1 MSHLTI
7 SQPLRPAGPTTVDY
21 SAGGRGGALRIPTP
35 VQRELASPRIT
46 LHFQSRA
53 SILTLSPAP
62 HQSVRSHRTDAKLIV
77 HPVVRFAI
85 TFFLAI
91 LAVASAAVVAFGT
104 HPGLAQYPQG
114 LDWITLSRRLQW
126 PLTTL
131 CLGLCVALIGMVVG
145 GKRRAAWMLFLAP
158 VLFLFYQR
166 FAGDPFRRMAILD
179 NPNFVSFDKASYLRP
194 ESPVIG
200 LVFEGQPYAY
210 PTGCLSLA
218 PVIAHADADKRLL
231 VMYSPYAGRA
241 QAFVVDSTVKPRELD
256 IVSMP
261 ANALLLYNSRI
272 GQFINA
278 FTGMTLKGER
288 PEGFKTPIETKK
300 TTWREWRT
308 QYPDT
313 KVLATAL
320 SPAGEKA
327 QPRFPNRPVKLDLP
341 PDARVALLAT
351 ATPVALQP
359 GKFGG
364 IGEPLNLTTAGG
376 AHLLVVRTK
385 ASGKAVIFDR
395 TVQGDLFPQFRRKTI
410 VNKPDVA
417 FVDSDTASLWNA
429 DGRCLDGPAKGAQL
443 QPVKVEEDVP
453 YATLK
458 SFYPNLELLK
468 P

>member
-1 MSHLTI
+1 MTI
-7 SQPLRPAGPTTVDY
+7 SQPLRPAGPTSADF
-21 SAGGRGGALRIPTP
+21 SAGGRGGALRFPAP
-35 VQRELASPRIT
+35 RQRELVAPRIT

-62 HQSVRSHRTDAKLIV
+62 HELAGSHRADAMLIV

-85 TFFLAI
+85 TFFLAL

-104 HPGLAQYPQG
+104 HPALAQYPTG

-126 PLTTL
+126 PLTTV
-131 CLGLCVALIGMVVG
+131 CLILCVALIAQVVG
-145 GKRRAAWMLFLAP
+145 GKRRAAWLLILAP

-166 FAGDPFRRMAILD
+166 FMGDPFRRMAILD
-179 NPNFVSFDKASYLRP
+179 NPAFVGVEKASFLKP

-200 LVFEGQPYAY
+200 LVFEGQPYCY
-210 PTGCLSLA
+210 PTGCLALA

-241 QAFVVDSTVKPRELD
+241 QAFVVDNTVKPRELD

-278 FTGMTLKGER
+278 FTGATLKGER
-288 PEGFKTPIETKK
+288 PEGFKTPIETRK

-320 SPAGEKA
+320 SPAGEKIT
-327 QPRFPNRPVKLDLP
+327 PRFPNRPVKLDLP
-341 PDARVALLAT
+341 ADARVALLAT
-351 ATPVALQP
+351 ANPVALQL
-359 GKFGG
+359 GKVGG
-364 IGEPLNLTTAGG
+364 GTEPVNLTTDGAGG
-376 AHLLVVRTK
+376 AHLLIIRSK
-385 ASGKAVIFDR
+385 ATGKLVIFDR
-395 TVQGDLFPQFRRKTI
+395 TLQGDLFPQFRRKAI
-410 VNKPDVA
+410 SNKPEVA
-417 FVDSDTASLWNA
+417 MVDSDTASLWNA
-429 DGRCLDGPAKGAQL
+429 EGRCIDGAAKGVQL
-443 QPVKVEEDVP
+443 QAVKIEEDVP

-458 SFYPNLELLK
+458 SFYPELEVIK